1 MSQVTDMENL
11 FKNQADFNEDL
22 SKWKVGNV
30 TTLKFTFYGA
40 TSFNCDLSGWD
51 VSNVTT
57 MMSTFREATS
67 FNQKLSGAWS
77 TSTAD
82 QTLMFSGCPGSI
94 LKVLETTT
102 HALTCIH
109 THMHACA

>member
-1 MSQVTDMENL
+1 MSQVTDMKNL
-11 FKNQADFNEDL
+11 FENQADFNEDL

-30 TTLKFTFYGA
+30 TTLAGTFKGA

-57 MMSTFREATS
+57 MECTFRGATS
-67 FNQKLSGAWS
+67 FDQKLSGAWS

-82 QTLMFSGCPGSI
+82 QTFMFSNCPGSI

-109 THMHACA
+109 IHKHARA